1 MLTFHVTDLDQY
13 SWYLRLEDMTPED
26 LAKRLRHDSPPNDK
40 MAMGTAWH
48 SVLENPPDSIDKVD
62 MDGYTFLVDCEKSII
77 LPQVREIRAN
87 KTYHVDG
94 FDVTL
99 TGKVDGIT
107 GNTITDH
114 KLSFRPDLE
123 NYFDSYQWRAY
134 LDIFNAD
141 RFNYY
146 VYHAKEPAE
155 GSKKITITDVSG
167 MSLYRYPDMIK
178 DLEKGISD
186 LLFFVRMYMPE
197 RIGDT
202 DQKHDF

>member
-13 SWYLRLEDMTPED
+13 SWYLKLEDMSPDD
-26 LAKRLRHDSPPNDK
+26 LATRLRHDSPANDK
-40 MAMGTAWH
+40 MLMGTAWH
-48 SVLENPPDSIDKVD
+48 AVLENPPDTIDKIERN
-62 MDGYTFLVDCEKSII
+62 GFTFSVECDKTII

-87 KTYHVDG
+87 KTYRVDG

-99 TGKVDGIT
+99 TGKVDGID
-107 GNTITDH
+107 GNLVTDH

-123 NYFDSYQWRAY
+123 NYFGSYQWRAY

-146 VYHAKEPAE
+146 VYHGKEPAE
-155 GSKKITITDVSG
+155 GSKDITISDVSG
-167 MSLYRYPDMIK
+167 MSLYRYPGMEK

-197 RIGDT
+197 MI
-202 DQKHDF
+202 KNC